1 MKSRGPALLAA
12 LALSLLLPAAAHAS
26 AANAPLLP
34 GPETGLITVLGGV
47 RYVPQGP
54 LQSSALKAGWKS
66 VDRWAV
72 TPAVAV
78 PFSYRVDADWTALVE
93 FDWSTDQYRF
103 RNDTPPENASADGR
117 FSLHTAAVLI
127 GGQRTFHLGWRRIEP
142 YLGFGL
148 GYYLSAVKL
157 EGSLGALPKQFEAH
171 TGGGYLAAGLRIGLG
186 GGWLAVVEERY
197 AFATAGLADFGAVTV
212 GGNTVSLGVGRVWR

>member
-1 MKSRGPALLAA
+1 MTSGGRLFLAVVAFSQLLVGAGN
-12 LALSLLLPAAAHAS
+12 AAAAS
-26 AANAPLLP
+26 APVLP

-54 LQSSALKAGWKS
+54 LTASALKAGWKP

-78 PFSYRVDADWTALVE
+78 PFSYRVDAQWTALVE
-93 FDWSTDQYRF
+93 FDWSADEYAF
-103 RNDTPPENASADGR
+103 HNDDPPEKASAEGR
-117 FSLHTAAVLI
+117 FAVNTMALLI
-127 GGQRTFHLGWRRIEP
+127 GGQRSFDLGWQRVEP

-148 GYYLSAVKL
+148 GYYLSTVKL
-157 EGSLGALPKQFEAH
+157 KGSLGQLPKQFEAH
-171 TGGGYLAAGLRIGLG
+171 TGGGYVAAGLRIGLG

-197 AFATAGLADFGAVTV
+197 AFAIAGLADFGQVTV